1 ADIKRD
7 CRQQTNVSWASLKRL
22 KAGNVE
28 ENDIKLKCYLRC
40 FMMKSGILSENNNV
54 DIEKAVRHLPR
65 SMQESSREILNR
77 CKSIP
82 TENVCDKAFQIA
94 KCYVKAQ
101 PEFTTWKSYHCEDCI
116 LIAQGCLK
124 VQQGE
129 KKNDAVREKDY
140 GGCCSKK

>member
-1 ADIKRD
+1 MKTENMLFIVLLSVLFLLVRARADIKRD

-101 PEFTTWKSYHCEDCI
+101 PEILKS
-116 LIAQGCLK
+116 
-124 VQQGE
+124 VSF
-129 KKNDAVREKDY
+129 V
-140 GGCCSKK
+140 